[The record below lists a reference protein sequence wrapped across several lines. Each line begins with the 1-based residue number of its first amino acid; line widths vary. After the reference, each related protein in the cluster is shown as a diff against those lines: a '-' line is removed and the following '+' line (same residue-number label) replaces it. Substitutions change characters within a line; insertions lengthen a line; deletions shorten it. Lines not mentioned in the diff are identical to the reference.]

1 MIPQDVLDDYH
12 GFLKLEKSL
21 SNNTLIAYES
31 DLLKLSQFFDENNL
45 DYKTAT
51 LDNLRAFVACLSDL
65 GISVRS
71 QARVVSS
78 VKSFYR
84 FLIYSDR
91 MEDDPSEL
99 LELPKL
105 ALHLPEVLSV
115 QEIND
120 IVNSIDLTKKTG
132 HRNRAII
139 ETLYG
144 SGLRVSE
151 LCDLRISNLRLDEQY
166 MKVLGK
172 GNKERLVPLSSEAIK
187 QINFWL
193 QDRAEKYIPQPKC
206 EDYLF
211 LNPSGKQLTRVRIF
225 QIIKDL
231 CRDAGVQKTISP
243 HTFRHSFATH
253 LLEGG
258 ANLRDIQQLLGH
270 ATIRTT
276 EIYTHING
284 EYLRDTILRFH
295 PRNHV
300 SGS

>member
-1 MIPQDVLDDYH
+1 MIPKDVCDDYH

-21 SNNTLIAYES
+21 SQNTLLAYES
-31 DLLKLSQFFDENNL
+31 DLLKLSQFFD
-45 DYKTAT
+45 
-51 LDNLRAFVACLSDL
+51 DNGINYISASLNDLRSFVAMLSDV

-84 FLIYSDR
+84 FLIYTDR
-91 MEDDPSEL
+91 LEDDPSEL

-120 IVNSIDLTKKTG
+120 IVNSIDLSKKTG

-151 LCDLRISNLRLDEQY
+151 LCDLRISNLRLDEQF
-166 MKVLGK
+166 MKVFGK
-172 GNKERLVPLSSEAIK
+172 GGKERLVPLSSESIK
-187 QINFWL
+187 QIRFWL
-193 QDRAEKYIPQPKC
+193 QDRAVKYCPQPKC

-211 LNPSGKQLTRVRIF
+211 LNPSGRNLSRIRIF

-231 CRDAGVQKTISP
+231 CRDAGIQKTISP

-253 LLEGG
+253 LLEG
-258 ANLRDIQQLLGH
+258 
-270 ATIRTT
+270 
-276 EIYTHING
+276 
-284 EYLRDTILRFH
+284 
-295 PRNHV
+295 
-300 SGS
+300 

>member
-1 MIPQDVLDDYH
+1 MIPKDVCDDYH

-21 SNNTLIAYES
+21 SQNTLLAYES
-31 DLLKLSQFFDENNL
+31 DLLKLSQFFD
-45 DYKTAT
+45 
-51 LDNLRAFVACLSDL
+51 DNGVNYLSASLNDLRSFVAMLSDV

-84 FLIYSDR
+84 FLIYTDR
-91 MEDDPSEL
+91 LEDDPSEL

-120 IVNSIDLTKKTG
+120 IVNSIDLSKKTG

-151 LCDLRISNLRLDEQY
+151 LCDLRISNLRLDEQF
-166 MKVLGK
+166 MKVFGK
-172 GNKERLVPLSSEAIK
+172 GGKERLVPLSSESIK
-187 QINFWL
+187 QIRFWL
-193 QDRAEKYIPQPKC
+193 QDRAVKYCPQPKC

-211 LNPSGKQLTRVRIF
+211 LNPSGRNLSRIRIF

-231 CRDAGVQKTISP
+231 CRDAGIQKTISP

-270 ATIRTT
+270 ASIRTT
-276 EIYTHING
+276 EIYTHIDG
-284 EYLRDTILRFH
+284 AYLRDTILRFH
-295 PRNHV
+295 PRNHA
-300 SGS
+300 

>member
-1 MIPQDVLDDYH
+1 MIPKDVCDDYH

-21 SNNTLIAYES
+21 SQNTLLAYES
-31 DLLKLSQFFDENNL
+31 DLLKLSQFFD
-45 DYKTAT
+45 
-51 LDNLRAFVACLSDL
+51 DNGINYISASLNDLRSFVAMLSDV

-84 FLIYSDR
+84 FLIYTDR
-91 MEDDPSEL
+91 LEDDPSEL

-120 IVNSIDLTKKTG
+120 IVNSIDLSKKTG

-151 LCDLRISNLRLDEQY
+151 LCDLRISNLRLDEQF
-166 MKVLGK
+166 MKVFGK
-172 GNKERLVPLSSEAIK
+172 GGKERLVPLSSESIK
-187 QINFWL
+187 QIRFWL
-193 QDRAEKYIPQPKC
+193 QDRAVKYCPQPKC

-211 LNPSGKQLTRVRIF
+211 LNPSGRNLSRIRIF

-231 CRDAGVQKTISP
+231 CRDAGIQKTISP

-270 ATIRTT
+270 ASIRTT
-276 EIYTHING
+276 EIYTHIDG
-284 EYLRDTILRFH
+284 AYLRDTILRFH
-295 PRNHV
+295 PRNHA
-300 SGS
+300 

>member
-1 MIPQDVLDDYH
+1 MIPKDVCDDYH

-21 SNNTLIAYES
+21 SQNTLLAYES
-31 DLLKLSQFFDENNL
+31 DLLKLSQFFDDNGVNYL
-45 DYKTAT
+45 SASLNDLRSFVAT
-51 LDNLRAFVACLSDL
+51 LSDV

-84 FLIYSDR
+84 FLIYTDR
-91 MEDDPSEL
+91 LEDDPSEL

-120 IVNSIDLTKKTG
+120 IVNSIDLSKKTG

-151 LCDLRISNLRLDEQY
+151 LCDLRISNLRLDEQF
-166 MKVLGK
+166 MKVFGK
-172 GNKERLVPLSSEAIK
+172 GGKERLVPLSSESIK
-187 QINFWL
+187 QIRFWL
-193 QDRAEKYIPQPKC
+193 QDRAVKYCPQPKC

-211 LNPSGKQLTRVRIF
+211 LNPSGRNLSRIRIF

-231 CRDAGVQKTISP
+231 CRDAGIQKTISP

-276 EIYTHING
+276 EIYTHIDG
-284 EYLRDTILRFH
+284 AYLRDTILRFH
-295 PRNHV
+295 PRNHA
-300 SGS
+300 

>member
-1 MIPQDVLDDYH
+1 MIPKDVCDDYH

-21 SNNTLIAYES
+21 SQNTLLAYES
-31 DLLKLSQFFDENNL
+31 DLLKLSQFFDDNGVNYISASL
-45 DYKTAT
+45 NDLRSFVAT
-51 LDNLRAFVACLSDL
+51 LSDV

-84 FLIYSDR
+84 FLIYTDR
-91 MEDDPSEL
+91 LEDDPSEL

-120 IVNSIDLTKKTG
+120 IVNSIDLSKKTG

-151 LCDLRISNLRLDEQY
+151 LCDLRISNLRLEEQF
-166 MKVLGK
+166 MKVFGK
-172 GNKERLVPLSSEAIK
+172 GGKERLVPLSSESIK
-187 QINFWL
+187 QIRFWL
-193 QDRAEKYIPQPKC
+193 QDRAVKYCPQPKC

-211 LNPSGKQLTRVRIF
+211 LNPSGRNLSRIRIF

-231 CRDAGVQKTISP
+231 CRDAGIQKTISP

-270 ATIRTT
+270 ASIRTT
-276 EIYTHING
+276 EIYTHIDG
-284 EYLRDTILRFH
+284 AYLRDTILRFH
-295 PRNHV
+295 PRNHA
-300 SGS
+300 

>member
-1 MIPQDVLDDYH
+1 MIPKDVCDDYH

-21 SNNTLIAYES
+21 SQNTLLAYES
-31 DLLKLSQFFDENNL
+31 DLLKLSQFFD
-45 DYKTAT
+45 
-51 LDNLRAFVACLSDL
+51 DNGINYISASLNDLRSFVAMLSDV

-84 FLIYSDR
+84 FLIYTDR
-91 MEDDPSEL
+91 LEDDPSEL

-120 IVNSIDLTKKTG
+120 IVNSIDLSKKTG

-151 LCDLRISNLRLDEQY
+151 LCDLRISNLRLDEQF
-166 MKVLGK
+166 MKVFGK
-172 GNKERLVPLSSEAIK
+172 GGKERIVPLSSESIK
-187 QINFWL
+187 QIRFWL
-193 QDRAEKYIPQPKC
+193 QDRAVKYCPQPKC

-211 LNPSGKQLTRVRIF
+211 LNPSGRNLSRIRIF

-231 CRDAGVQKTISP
+231 CRDAGIQKTISP

-270 ATIRTT
+270 ASIRTT
-276 EIYTHING
+276 EIYTHIDG
-284 EYLRDTILRFH
+284 AYLRDTILRFH
-295 PRNHV
+295 PRNHA
-300 SGS
+300 

>member
-1 MIPQDVLDDYH
+1 MIPKDVCDDYH

-21 SNNTLIAYES
+21 SQNTLLAYES
-31 DLLKLSQFFDENNL
+31 DLLKLSQFFDDNGVNYL
-45 DYKTAT
+45 SASLNDLRSFVAT
-51 LDNLRAFVACLSDL
+51 LSDV

-84 FLIYSDR
+84 FLIYTDR
-91 MEDDPSEL
+91 LEDDPSEL

-120 IVNSIDLTKKTG
+120 IVNSIDLSKKTG

-151 LCDLRISNLRLDEQY
+151 LCDLRISNLRLEEQF
-166 MKVLGK
+166 MKVFGK
-172 GNKERLVPLSSEAIK
+172 GGKERLVPLSSESIK
-187 QINFWL
+187 QIRFWL
-193 QDRAEKYIPQPKC
+193 QDRAVKYFPQPKC

-211 LNPSGKQLTRVRIF
+211 LNPSGRNLSRIRIF

-231 CRDAGVQKTISP
+231 CRDAGIQKTISP

-276 EIYTHING
+276 EIYTHIDG
-284 EYLRDTILRFH
+284 AYLRDTILRFH
-295 PRNHV
+295 PRNHA
-300 SGS
+300 

>member
-1 MIPQDVLDDYH
+1 MIPKDVCDDYH

-21 SNNTLIAYES
+21 SQNTLLAYES
-31 DLLKLSQFFDENNL
+31 DLLKLSQFFD
-45 DYKTAT
+45 
-51 LDNLRAFVACLSDL
+51 DNGVNYLSASLNDLRSFVAMLSDV

-84 FLIYSDR
+84 FLIYTDR
-91 MEDDPSEL
+91 LEDDPSEL

-120 IVNSIDLTKKTG
+120 IVNSIDLSKKTG

-151 LCDLRISNLRLDEQY
+151 LCDLRISNLRLEEQF
-166 MKVLGK
+166 MKVFGK
-172 GNKERLVPLSSEAIK
+172 GGKERLVPLSSESIK
-187 QINFWL
+187 QIRFWL
-193 QDRAEKYIPQPKC
+193 QDRAVKYCPQPKC

-211 LNPSGKQLTRVRIF
+211 LNPSGRNLSRIRIF

-231 CRDAGVQKTISP
+231 CRDAGIQKTISP

-276 EIYTHING
+276 EIYTHIDG
-284 EYLRDTILRFH
+284 AYLRDTILRFH
-295 PRNHV
+295 PRNHA
-300 SGS
+300 

>member
-1 MIPQDVLDDYH
+1 MIPKDVCDDYH

-21 SNNTLIAYES
+21 SQNTLLAYES
-31 DLLKLSQFFDENNL
+31 DLLKLSQFFDDNGVNYL
-45 DYKTAT
+45 SASLNDLRSFVAT
-51 LDNLRAFVACLSDL
+51 LSDV

-84 FLIYSDR
+84 FLIYTDR
-91 MEDDPSEL
+91 LEDDPSEL

-120 IVNSIDLTKKTG
+120 IVNSIDLSKKTG

-151 LCDLRISNLRLDEQY
+151 LCDLRISNLRLEEQF
-166 MKVLGK
+166 MKVFGK
-172 GNKERLVPLSSEAIK
+172 GGKERLVPLSSESIK
-187 QINFWL
+187 QIRFWL
-193 QDRAEKYIPQPKC
+193 QDRAVKYFPQPKC

-211 LNPSGKQLTRVRIF
+211 LNPSGRNLSRIRIF

-231 CRDAGVQKTISP
+231 CRDAGIQKTISP

-270 ATIRTT
+270 ASIRTT
-276 EIYTHING
+276 EIYTHIDG
-284 EYLRDTILRFH
+284 AYLRDTILRFH
-295 PRNHV
+295 PRNHA
-300 SGS
+300 

>member
-1 MIPQDVLDDYH
+1 MIPKDVCDDYH

-21 SNNTLIAYES
+21 SQNTLLAYES
-31 DLLKLSQFFDENNL
+31 DLLKLSQFFDDNGVNYL
-45 DYKTAT
+45 SASLNDLRSFVAT
-51 LDNLRAFVACLSDL
+51 LSDV

-84 FLIYSDR
+84 FLIYTDR
-91 MEDDPSEL
+91 LEDDPSEL

-120 IVNSIDLTKKTG
+120 IVNSIDLSKKTG

-151 LCDLRISNLRLDEQY
+151 LCDLRISNLRLEEQF
-166 MKVLGK
+166 MKVFGK
-172 GNKERLVPLSSEAIK
+172 GGKERLVPLSSESIK
-187 QINFWL
+187 QIRFWL
-193 QDRAEKYIPQPKC
+193 QDRAVKYCPQPKC

-211 LNPSGKQLTRVRIF
+211 LNPSGRNLSRIRIF

-231 CRDAGVQKTISP
+231 CRDAGIQKTISP

-270 ATIRTT
+270 ASIRTT
-276 EIYTHING
+276 EIYTHIDG
-284 EYLRDTILRFH
+284 AYLRDTILRFH
-295 PRNHV
+295 PRNHA
-300 SGS
+300 

>member
-1 MIPQDVLDDYH
+1 MIPKDVCDDYH

-21 SNNTLIAYES
+21 SQNTLLAYES
-31 DLLKLSQFFDENNL
+31 DLLKLSQFFDDNGVNYL
-45 DYKTAT
+45 SASLNDLRSFVAT
-51 LDNLRAFVACLSDL
+51 LSDV

-84 FLIYSDR
+84 FLIYTDR
-91 MEDDPSEL
+91 LEDDPSEL

-120 IVNSIDLTKKTG
+120 IVNSIDLSKKTG

-151 LCDLRISNLRLDEQY
+151 LCDLRISNLRLEEQF
-166 MKVLGK
+166 MKVFGK
-172 GNKERLVPLSSEAIK
+172 GGKERLVPLSSESIK
-187 QINFWL
+187 QIRFWL
-193 QDRAEKYIPQPKC
+193 QDRAVKYCPQPKC

-211 LNPSGKQLTRVRIF
+211 LNPSGRNLSRIRIF

-231 CRDAGVQKTISP
+231 CRDAGIQKTISP

-276 EIYTHING
+276 EIYTHIDG
-284 EYLRDTILRFH
+284 AYLRDTILRFH
-295 PRNHV
+295 PRNHA
-300 SGS
+300 